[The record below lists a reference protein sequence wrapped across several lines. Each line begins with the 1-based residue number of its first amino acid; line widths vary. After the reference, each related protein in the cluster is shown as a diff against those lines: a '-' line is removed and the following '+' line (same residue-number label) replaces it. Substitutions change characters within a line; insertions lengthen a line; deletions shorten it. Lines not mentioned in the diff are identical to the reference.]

1 LYLNGDRIMTKAY
14 TVIAFLEAKPG
25 KESELKQRLEDVVEP
40 SRAENTCLE
49 YRLHQDL
56 NNPAQ
61 FVIYENW
68 KSKEAHQEQFQKSYI
83 TALIKKLEEL
93 LAKPYQAI
101 FAHEV

>member
-1 LYLNGDRIMTKAY
+1 MAKAY
-14 TVIAFLEAKPG
+14 TVMAFLEAKPG
-25 KESELKQRLEDVVEP
+25 KESELKQRLDDVVGP

-68 KSKEAHQEQFQKSYI
+68 QSKEAHQLQFQKSYI
-83 TALIKKLEEL
+83 TALIEKLDGL

-101 FAHEV
+101 FAEEI